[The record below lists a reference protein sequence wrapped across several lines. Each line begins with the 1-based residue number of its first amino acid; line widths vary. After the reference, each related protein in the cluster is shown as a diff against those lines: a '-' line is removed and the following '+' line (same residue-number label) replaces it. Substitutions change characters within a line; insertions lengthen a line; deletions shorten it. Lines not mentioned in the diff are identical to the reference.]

1 MHVNVMKLFF
11 QQKSKVKFHVLGLKC
26 IECGSYN
33 TIREGEEGVPVV
45 PRPAIFNQVFIVV
58 KTDIPSVRSYT
69 PSEAA
74 LDR

>member
-11 QQKSKVKFHVLGLKC
+11 QKKCKIKFCVLGLKC

-33 TIREGEEGVPVV
+33 TSREGEEGVPVV
-45 PRPAIFNQVFIVV
+45 PRPAIFNPVLIVV
-58 KTDIPSVRSYT
+58 KRDIPSVRSYT